1 MIAFYSISESLGT
14 KLPLYALLHQFTDG
28 LGYTFPTIKGEL
40 VETVFGDVLR
50 PDADATQIFSFK
62 YGNEEQQMCDH
73 LNAMSLDQSEHLKLE
88 LQTLVDLKP
97 FALKIGQSV
106 CLGTFCEY
114 EKTKFSL
121 LKMPFSIF
129 LSSTF
134 SALLHQISFLFYVNN
149 KKIFL
154 TI

>member
-1 MIAFYSISESLGT
+1 MAFCSISESIGT

-40 VETVFGDVLR
+40 VETVFGDVLK

-62 YGNEEQQMCDH
+62 YGNEEQQMCDR
-73 LNAMSLDQSEHLKLE
+73 LNAMSLDQSEHLRLE